1 MVHNIYGLSSRRS
14 APKPSGCAKPPG
26 TSPETRYSSL
36 GGDRDF
42 FCGTAL
48 SLTEKVRRRRPGEI
62 LLLCRQAFSPEMS
75 FAVAATRMYANVYLF
90 ARDAAPGEVRMPR
103 PWSEQPARSSRIDA
117 TVDNLHHPDDAVTAA
132 QSGGQPETRDG

>member
-1 MVHNIYGLSSRRS
+1 MVHNIYGLSSRE
-14 APKPSGCAKPPG
+14 APQSRADAPNPLGRHPKRDTRHSV
-26 TSPETRYSSL
+26 ETAT
-36 GGDRDF
+36 F
-42 FCGTAL
+42 FARTAL